1 MEPVLV
7 LGGGG
12 REHAIVRGIARAGRA
27 ITCAP
32 GNAGIAEVATCE
44 TIDLEDAAAV
54 GALCERSGVRLV
66 LVGPEAPL
74 VAGVADVLRARG
86 LDVLGPGASGARL
99 EGSKAFAKEAMDAA
113 GVATAAFSVCSSL
126 AEVERALAAHPE
138 RTVVKADGLCA
149 GKGVVVATNAAGA
162 RDAARQMIEQER
174 FGAAGRVVVLEE
186 RMSGRE
192 VSILALCDGARAAV
206 LPSVEDHKRLGD
218 GDTGPNT
225 GGMGTYSPSSL
236 VPDARL
242 SELAALSVTPMVRHL
257 SRAGIDFRGVLFA
270 GLMLTPDGP
279 RVLEYNCRFGDPE
292 TQALFARW
300 RGDPLPW
307 LAGAA
312 RGRLPD
318 AEPDFDPRPSV
329 CVVIAAGGYP
339 EAPRAGAPI
348 EGLFAADAVAG
359 VRVYHAGT
367 ARVDGRVVV
376 AGGRV
381 VGVTAL
387 GDDLGAARARAYE
400 AARHIRFEGM
410 QLRHD
415 IAEKGMP

>member
-32 GNAGIAEVATCE
+32 GNAGIADVAACE
-44 TIDLEDAAAV
+44 AIDPNDAAAV
-54 GALCERSGVRLV
+54 ARLCERTGTKLV

-74 VAGVADVLRARG
+74 VVGVADALRARG
-86 LDVLGPGASGARL
+86 LDVLGPGAAGARL
-99 EGSKAFAKEAMDAA
+99 EGSKAFAKEAMAAA
-113 GVATAAFSVCSSL
+113 GIATAGFSVCGSM
-126 AEVERALAAHPE
+126 AAVERALAAHPE

-149 GKGVVVATNAAGA
+149 GKGVVVATTAAEA
-162 RDAARQMIEQER
+162 REAAREMIEADR
-174 FGAAGRVVVLEE
+174 FGAAGRVVVLED

-192 VSILALCDGARAAV
+192 VSILAVCDGARAAV

-236 VPDARL
+236 VPASRL
-242 SELAALSVTPMVRHL
+242 GELAALAVTPIVRHL
-257 SRAGIDFRGVLFA
+257 ARTGVDFRGVLFA

-312 RGRLPD
+312 RGQLPD
-318 AEPDFDPRPSV
+318 ADPDFDPRPSV
-329 CVVIAAGGYP
+329 CVVLAAGGYP
-339 EAPRAGAPI
+339 DRPLTGAPI
-348 EGLFAADAVAG
+348 AGLAEADALPD

-381 VGVTAL
+381 LGVTAL
-387 GDDLGAARARAYE
+387 GDDLRAARARAYE
-400 AARHIRFEGM
+400 AAGRIRFEGM

-415 IAEKGMP
+415 IAEKGMT